1 MSKEQK
7 LITCPYCQTIFQCDK
22 STETNKAIKAH
33 YNKSR
38 SCKEKRK
45 RPQDQ
50 SISNALKQQK
60 CQNDIGK
67 LEILRQQLSNATT
80 AVMPN
85 YWEADDEMAIAFDNN
100 NNVDDDDEDLEPKS
114 RVPFA
119 DGQSMQSLDNNIDEE
134 DFEEAD
140 PDETDFGLANDGEI
154 DFEDVAFEQN
164 VVFRIDN
171 EETSQ
176 KIGENFDDDSSHD
189 NVKMKEEVDVQVG
202 SRMLERECAVNDI
215 RTKQQLIRLFYFDNM
230 PAKFNR
236 VLGEEVDVDAAIQF
250 LDHMV
255 NMHMSE
261 AEGDEFLA
269 LMDRIVSSQTGKLF
283 PMPIRA
289 KTLKLAFLGKADHF
303 FPLEETTIQI
313 LPQLFEKSEKSKAR
327 IPPLKKTSI
336 LLENALSFLLLKIV
350 PSNLTMESMASHEI
364 GCKR

>member
-1 MSKEQK
+1 M
-7 LITCPYCQTIFQCDK
+7 
-22 STETNKAIKAH
+22 
-33 YNKSR
+33 
-38 SCKEKRK
+38 
-45 RPQDQ
+45 
-50 SISNALKQQK
+50 
-60 CQNDIGK
+60 
-67 LEILRQQLSNATT
+67 
-80 AVMPN
+80 
-85 YWEADDEMAIAFDNN
+85 
-100 NNVDDDDEDLEPKS
+100 
-114 RVPFA
+114 
-119 DGQSMQSLDNNIDEE
+119 
-134 DFEEAD
+134 
-140 PDETDFGLANDGEI
+140 
-154 DFEDVAFEQN
+154 VAFEQN
-164 VVFRIDN
+164 LVFRIDN

-176 KIGENFDDDSSHD
+176 KIGDEALGENFDDDSSHD
-189 NVKMKEEVDVQVG
+189 NVKMMKEEVDVQVG

-313 LPQLFEKSEKSKAR
+313 LPQLFEESEKSKAR

-336 LLENALSFLLLKIV
+336 VLENALSFLLLKIV
-350 PSNLTMESMASHEI
+350 PSNLTIESLKQWVYM
-364 GCKR
+364 RL